1 MSRLPL
7 LESDPLLADFVT
19 LTRAY
24 AAELLELEAWD
35 AFRTEQLEPVVEPE
49 VVDELEGSRCS
60 RQSCGG
66 CGRCS

>member
-7 LESDPLLADFVT
+7 VPDPLYADFVT

-35 AFRTEQLEPVVEPE
+35 AFRTAQLEPADDVEP
-49 VVDELEGSRCS
+49 VAELEGSRCT
-60 RQSCGG
+60 RQSCGF
-66 CGRCS
+66 CGRCC